1 MKKIVVIQVSLILFF
16 SFAFGGLI
24 IFTDVY
30 DDIKLSIVERTCY
43 SCLKLDKISALDF
56 TFETVGNKDHPDFV
70 LDNLTK
76 GPVFMAYGSNSCNA
90 CNITDA
96 VLMDVFDVEFGFNE
110 LVIKESNFDEN
121 IITFFHINV
130 DEHGDEYLYSFNV
143 YDKSNQNA
151 VPMFV
156 VITLG
161 NNSGVVKPCYA
172 TAYGTLGSSKFERK
186 DFILEMIDLG
196 LENFTKFSS

>member
-1 MKKIVVIQVSLILFF
+1 MKKLIVIQISLLLIF
-16 SFAFGGLI
+16 SFAFGGLF

-30 DDIKLSIVERTCY
+30 NDIKSSIVERTCY
-43 SCLKLDKISALDF
+43 SCLKLDKVSTLDF

-76 GPVFMAYGSNSCNA
+76 GPVFIAYGSNSCNA

-96 VLMDVFDVEFGFNE
+96 VLMDIFNVEFEFNE
-110 LVIKESNFDEN
+110 FVIKGVNFDES

-130 DEHGDEYLYSFNV
+130 DEHCGEYRYSFDV

-156 VITLG
+156 VITWG
-161 NNSGVVKPCYA
+161 NNSGVVEPCYA
-172 TAYGTLGSSKFERK
+172 TAYGTLGSSDNERS
-186 DFILEMIDLG
+186 DFILEMIHLG
-196 LENFTKFSS
+196 LVKFSSYSS